1 TEVEEKPE
9 NPKSNLASMG
19 IYVFNWKVL
28 RKALIEDNENPESSN
43 DFGKDII
50 PKMLNDNQPLYVY
63 KFDGYWK
70 DVGTVRSYWQANLD
84 LINPDNELGIYDE
97 DWKIYTT
104 SLNLPPHRIGPKG
117 TLNDALVNEACVI
130 DGKVENS
137 VLFSNVTV
145 AEGAEVY
152 NSVLLNGS
160 KVNAGCKIYNCV
172 VAEDIEIT
180 EERINSIYA
189 MGKYFALMAND
200 KTFEAKSVILATG
213 IEYTRPIKGE
223 EEYLGKGVG
232 YCATCDAPLYK
243 GKVVTI
249 IGHNKEAEEE
259 ANYVSELAGEV
270 YYVPMYKGNYNLR
283 NNIKVVEDKPQEIVG
298 ELKVNKLILKNTEI
312 ETDAVFLLK
321 DSISPGQLVPGL
333 KIEENHIFVDRLM
346 KTNIP
351 GCFAAGDCV
360 GKPYQY
366 IKSAGEGNIAAL
378 SAVQY
383 LDKI

>member
-1 TEVEEKPE
+1 VSERYDIAIVGSGPAGLSAALNAKIRNKKFIIFGNKNLTNKLVKA
-9 NPKSNLASMG
+9 PKINNYLGFYG
-19 IYVFNWKVL
+19 ITGEGVKERFQEHL
-28 RKALIEDNENPESSN
+28 
-43 DFGKDII
+43 
-50 PKMLNDNQPLYVY
+50 
-63 KFDGYWK
+63 
-70 DVGTVRSYWQANLD
+70 QAM
-84 LINPDNELGIYDE
+84 
-97 DWKIYTT
+97 
-104 SLNLPPHRIGPKG
+104 
-117 TLNDALVNEACVI
+117 
-130 DGKVENS
+130 
-137 VLFSNVTV
+137 
-145 AEGAEVY
+145 
-152 NSVLLNGS
+152 
-160 KVNAGCKIYNCV
+160 
-172 VAEDIEIT
+172 DIEIT